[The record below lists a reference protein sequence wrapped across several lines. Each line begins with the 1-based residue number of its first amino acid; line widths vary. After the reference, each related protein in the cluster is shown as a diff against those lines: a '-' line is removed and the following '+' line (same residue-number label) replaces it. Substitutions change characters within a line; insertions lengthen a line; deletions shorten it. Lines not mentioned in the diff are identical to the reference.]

1 MSSKLNKSEL
11 EIMADKEIRAGQD
24 ALVEHN
30 IADAIE
36 HIQESLKLLK
46 QAGDLEKYVENL
58 NILGMAYA
66 MESDETNA
74 FDCYLESL
82 ATASVMN
89 SKNLKALSYSNIA
102 SCYQKMG
109 RNKEAM
115 QYFRDARKEYRNP
128 SQRKEGNYEMWN
140 SISYLNRIGMDK
152 DLIDNDDMVV
162 IM

>member
-1 MSSKLNKSEL
+1 MSSEINREKLE
-11 EIMADKEIRAGQD
+11 EIADIEMKAGQD
-24 ALVEHN
+24 ALIEH
-30 IADAIE
+30 DVSGAIE
-36 HIQESLKLLK
+36 HIRESLKILK
-46 QAGDLEKYVENL
+46 QAENLEKYVTNL

-82 ATASVMN
+82 ATAEVMN

-109 RNKEAM
+109 KHNEAM
-115 QYFRDARKEYRNP
+115 KYFRDARKEYRNP

-140 SISYLNRIGMDK
+140 SISYLNRIGAEK
-152 DLIDNDDMVV
+152 ELIDNETVV
-162 IM
+162 LV

>member
-36 HIQESLKLLK
+36 HIQKSLKLLK
-46 QAGDLEKYVENL
+46 QVGDLEKYVENL

-66 MESDETNA
+66 MASDETNA

-115 QYFRDARKEYRNP
+115 QYFRDARREYRNP
-128 SQRKEGNYEMWN
+128 SQRKDGNYEMWN

>member
-11 EIMADKEIRAGQD
+11 EIMADKVIRAGQD

-36 HIQESLKLLK
+36 HIQKSLKLLK
-46 QAGDLEKYVENL
+46 QVGDLEKYVENL

-115 QYFRDARKEYRNP
+115 QYFRDARREYRNP

-152 DLIDNDDMVV
+152 DLVDNDDMVV

>member
-11 EIMADKEIRAGQD
+11 EIMADKEIRAGQA

-36 HIQESLKLLK
+36 HIQKSLKLLK
-46 QAGDLEKYVENL
+46 QVGDLEKYVENL

-115 QYFRDARKEYRNP
+115 QYFRDARREYRNP

>member
-11 EIMADKEIRAGQD
+11 EIMADKEVRAGQD
-24 ALVEHN
+24 ALVKHN

-36 HIQESLKLLK
+36 HIQKSLKLLK
-46 QAGDLEKYVENL
+46 QVGDLEKYVENL

-115 QYFRDARKEYRNP
+115 QYFRDARREYRNP

>member
-1 MSSKLNKSEL
+1 
-11 EIMADKEIRAGQD
+11 
-24 ALVEHN
+24 
-30 IADAIE
+30 
-36 HIQESLKLLK
+36 
-46 QAGDLEKYVENL
+46 
-58 NILGMAYA
+58 MAYA

-115 QYFRDARKEYRNP
+115 QYFRDARREYRNP
-128 SQRKEGNYEMWN
+128 SQRKDGNYEMWN

>member
-11 EIMADKEIRAGQD
+11 EIMADKEIRACQD

-36 HIQESLKLLK
+36 HIQKSLKLLK
-46 QAGDLEKYVENL
+46 QVGDLEKYVENL

-115 QYFRDARKEYRNP
+115 QYFRDARREYRNP
-128 SQRKEGNYEMWN
+128 SQRKDGNYEMWN